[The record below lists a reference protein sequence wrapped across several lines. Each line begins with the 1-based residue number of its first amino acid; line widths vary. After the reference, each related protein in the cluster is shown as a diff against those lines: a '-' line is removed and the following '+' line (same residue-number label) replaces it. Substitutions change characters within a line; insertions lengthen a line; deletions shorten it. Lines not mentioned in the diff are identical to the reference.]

1 MYSILICDDNG
12 DYIKYI
18 ESKILETG
26 IVKKEQVVFK
36 YFYSGEKLIEE
47 LNNKDAQCDLLI
59 LDIQLPRID
68 GHQVAKEFRRRFRN
82 SVLVLC
88 SGIYGPTPQSFR
100 VSPYRY
106 ILKNCKKEQIIIDR
120 EFDT

>member
-59 LDIQLPRID
+59 DR
-68 GHQVAKEFRRRFRN
+68 K
-82 SVLVLC
+82 SVV
-88 SGIYGPTPQSFR
+88 
-100 VSPYRY
+100 
-106 ILKNCKKEQIIIDR
+106 
-120 EFDT
+120 